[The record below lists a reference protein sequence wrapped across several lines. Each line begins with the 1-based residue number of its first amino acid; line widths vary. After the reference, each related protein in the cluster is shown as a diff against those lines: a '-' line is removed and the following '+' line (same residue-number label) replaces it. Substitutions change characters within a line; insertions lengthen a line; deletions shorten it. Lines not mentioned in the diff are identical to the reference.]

1 MGLVSS
7 SAAWCAAGSLLTA
20 GVVVAC
26 GGGAHDRDTSSSPV
40 GQAPAAEAPAT
51 GASPSGAREGSAAGG
66 RPALRDPVPMSAT
79 AEVDGQRYTFSGQGE
94 CQHTT
99 DASIYQVPAALW
111 TARFTDGKSFSY
123 LNLTLWQPKGSTAF
137 QVSLALTAGKETAEI
152 ATVEGGPKQ
161 GSATTARV
169 TPTGGGGTFTIE
181 GRDAHGHHTTL
192 TVECT
197 RFTEPVAE
205 GG

>member
-1 MGLVSS
+1 M
-7 SAAWCAAGSLLTA
+7 
-20 GVVVAC
+20 VVIAC
-26 GGGAHDRDTSSSPV
+26 GGGARDRDAASSPA
-40 GQAPAAEAPAT
+40 GQAPAGEAPAT
-51 GASPSGAREGSAAGG
+51 EASPSGERDGSAAVG
-66 RPALRDPVPMSAT
+66 RQALRDPVPMSAT

-111 TARFTDGKSFSY
+111 SARFTDGGSFPY
-123 LNLTLWQPKGSTAF
+123 LNLTLWQPKGSSAF

-181 GRDAHGHHTTL
+181 GRDAHGHQTTL
-192 TVECT
+192 TVECS

>member
-1 MGLVSS
+1 MRRVSS
-7 SAAWCAAGSLLTA
+7 RAAWCAAGSLLTSV
-20 GVVVAC
+20 VVVAC
-26 GGGAHDRDTSSSPV
+26 GGGAHDRDTSSSPA
-40 GQAPAAEAPAT
+40 GQAPAGEAPAT
-51 GASPSGAREGSAAGG
+51 EAPPAGARDASGAGG

-79 AEVDGQRYTFSGQGE
+79 AEVDGHRHTFSGQGE
-94 CQHTT
+94 CQHTS

-111 TARFTDGKSFSY
+111 SARFTDAGSFSY

-137 QVSLALTAGKETAEI
+137 QVSLALTAGKETTEI

-161 GSATTARV
+161 GSATAARV
-169 TPTGGGGTFTIE
+169 TPAGGGGTFTIE
-181 GRDAHGHHTTL
+181 GRDAHGHQTTL
-192 TVECT
+192 TVECS